1 MKLYKMFA
9 FLVVAAMLFSAC
21 AQPAAAPAEPA
32 APAAPAKTEA
42 PAAPAAPA
50 EPAKTEAPVVTEAP
64 AAPAATEAPAAP
76 AEPAAKP
83 DTLVLAAVI
92 DMRSMDPHVQEG
104 MYPARSVM
112 QWIFDVLVRSER
124 DGSPTGELAKE
135 WSQPDPLTWEFKLV
149 EGAKF
154 QNGEPV
160 NAEAVK
166 YSFDRMGDETHVGYM
181 QIFRQSKLKE
191 VKVIDEYTVQLI
203 TEEPAPELLFW
214 LSESFIVP
222 PKYYSETPAETLAL
236 EPIGSGPYKFVEWVK
251 DDHLSFVANE
261 EYWQEP
267 AEIKNVVL
275 RIIPEATTRMNE
287 LIAGNVHFITA
298 LNSEQFAGIDTDKSD
313 PLSVQ
318 SWRKMHIGIGQETI
332 EPLKNKL
339 VRQAMNYAVD
349 KQAIIDGL
357 MGGATDPLKSI
368 VNAPQNNPALE
379 PYPYDPEKA
388 KALLAEA
395 GYPDGFKMKLQTSV
409 GIFGNDKDVAQAVAQ
424 YLSDVGIETEVEVM
438 ENGKFQDDVL
448 RNYNVAD
455 ADYMGWGTYIVLGPQ
470 LATIT
475 CEHLDNETK
484 YCNPEY
490 DALVKQAIPETD
502 PAKRQELSYQAQQ
515 ILWDDA
521 PWIFLFRLPF
531 FMGISSAVTWDP
543 HPALYVDV
551 MEFSFK

>member
-1 MKLYKMFA
+1 MKKYKLFV
-9 FLVVAAMLFSAC
+9 FLVMVAMLFSAC
-21 AQPAAAPAEPA
+21 AQPATQP
-32 APAAPAKTEA
+32 EA
-42 PAAPAAPA
+42 PSAPA
-50 EPAKTEAPVVTEAP
+50 EPAKTEEPAAPAAPSEPEKTEAP
-64 AAPAATEAPAAP
+64 AAEAPTAS
-76 AEPAAKP
+76 ESER
-83 DTLVLAAVI
+83 DTLVLAAPS
-92 DMRSMDPHVQEG
+92 DMLSLDPHVQTG

-112 QWIFDVLVRSER
+112 QWIFDVLVKSER

-135 WSQPDPLTWEFKLV
+135 WSQVDPVTWEFKLV
-149 EGAKF
+149 EGVSF

-166 YSFDRMGDETHVGYM
+166 YSFDRMGDEDHAGYM
-181 QIFRQSKLKE
+181 QIFKQTKLKE
-191 VKVIDEYTVQLI
+191 VKVIDEYTVQMI

-222 PKYYSETPAETLAL
+222 PKYYSETPSEKLAL

-251 DDHLSFVANE
+251 DDHLTFVADE

-267 AEIKNVVL
+267 AKIKNVVL

-298 LNSEQFAGIDTDKSD
+298 LNAEQFAAIDTEKSD

-318 SWRKMHIGIGQETI
+318 SWRKMHIGLAQNSI

-339 VRQAMNYAVD
+339 VRQALNYAVD
-349 KQAIIDGL
+349 KEALIDGL
-357 MGGATDPLKSI
+357 MGGATNPLQSM

-395 GYPDGFKMKLQTSV
+395 GYPDGFSMKLQASA
-409 GIFGNDKDVAQAVAQ
+409 GLYGNDKDVAQAVAQ
-424 YLSDVGIETEVEVM
+424 YFGDIGVETEVEII
-438 ENGKFQDDVL
+438 ENGKFIDDVL
-448 RNYNVAD
+448 YGYKVED
-455 ADYMGWGTYIVLGPQ
+455 ANYMGWGTYIVLGPQ

-475 CEHLDNETK
+475 CDHLDNDIK
-484 YCNPEY
+484 FCDPEY
-490 DALVKQAIPETD
+490 DTLVNQAIPETD
-502 PAKRQELSYQAQQ
+502 LEKRQELSYQAQQ
-515 ILWDDA
+515 IIWDDA
-521 PWIFLFRLPF
+521 PWVWLFRLPF
-531 FMGISSAVTWDP
+531 FMGISSDVSWEP

>member
-1 MKLYKMFA
+1 MKHYKLFA
-9 FLVVAAMLFSAC
+9 ILVLVAMLFSAC
-21 AQPAAAPAEPA
+21 AQPTAQP
-32 APAAPAKTEA
+32 EA
-42 PAAPAAPA
+42 PAAPAQPA
-50 EPAKTEAPVVTEAP
+50 ESEEQ
-64 AAPAATEAPAAP
+64 AATEAPAAEAP
-76 AEPAAKP
+76 EASEDEM
-83 DTLVLAAVI
+83 DTLVLAAPS
-92 DMRSMDPHVQEG
+92 DMLSLDPHVQTG

-135 WSQPDPLTWEFKLV
+135 WSQVDPLTWEFKLV
-149 EGAKF
+149 EGVQF

-166 YSFDRMGDETHVGYM
+166 YSFDRMGDEDHAGFM
-181 QIFRQSKLKE
+181 QIFKQTKLKE
-191 VKVIDEYTVQLI
+191 VKVIDEYTVQMI

-222 PKYYSETPAETLAL
+222 PKYYSETPTEKIAL

-251 DDHLSFVANE
+251 DDHLTFVANE

-267 AEIKNVVL
+267 AKIKNVVL

-298 LNSEQFAGIDTDKSD
+298 LNAEQFAAIDTEKAD

-318 SWRKMHIGIGQETI
+318 SWRKMHIGLGQTTI

-339 VRQAMNYAVD
+339 VRQALNYAVD
-349 KQAIIDGL
+349 KEALIDGL
-357 MGGATDPLKSI
+357 MGGATDPLKSM

-395 GYPDGFKMKLQTSV
+395 GYPDGFEMKLQASA
-409 GIFGNDKDVAQAVAQ
+409 GLYGNDKDVAQAVAQ
-424 YLSDVGIETEVEVM
+424 YFGDVGVETEVEII
-438 ENGKFQDDVL
+438 ENGKFIDDVL
-448 RNYNVAD
+448 YGYKVED
-455 ADYMGWGTYIVLGPQ
+455 ANYMGWGTYIVLGPQ

-475 CEHLDNETK
+475 CDHLDNDIK
-484 YCNPEY
+484 FCDPEF
-490 DALVKQAIPETD
+490 DALVNQAIPETD
-502 PAKRQELSYQAQQ
+502 LEKRKELSYQAQQ
-515 ILWDDA
+515 IIWDDA
-521 PWIFLFRLPF
+521 PWVYLFRLPF
-531 FMGISSAVTWDP
+531 FMGISSDVSWEP